1 MGLPEGYTFRA
12 PVDADAD
19 AIGELFAA
27 ERAHDPLAA
36 LLDAGFVREVW
47 TREGFDRATDAWVV
61 IDPAGAVV
69 AYGQVRLEE
78 SDVAG
83 SWGVVLPERRG
94 LGIGGALLDRIEAR
108 AAEIGAPRFR
118 HAINVG
124 DPAAAALVRSR
135 GLTPVHHVWQMQAD
149 LDGTIEPV
157 QDPDGILLAPMD
169 PSDGLRVVHAILTDA
184 FADDWAEI
192 PGPLDRWLLEEAA
205 SPSYDPSLWVLAWD
219 GSTPVGVAAGGADG
233 DAGAIDWFGVIRSH
247 RGRGI
252 GGSLLRRAFSFLAAR
267 GVTTVLVSVDAEN
280 ETGATGVYERA
291 GMRVVAR
298 WDLWER
304 DGPPTEGS
312 LGG

>member
-1 MGLPEGYTFRA
+1 MARA
-12 PVDADAD
+12 
-19 AIGELFAA
+19 
-27 ERAHDPLAA
+27 
-36 LLDAGFVREVW
+36 
-47 TREGFDRATDAWVV
+47 
-61 IDPAGAVV
+61 
-69 AYGQVRLEE
+69 
-78 SDVAG
+78 
-83 SWGVVLPERRG
+83 RG
-94 LGIGGALLDRIEAR
+94 LE
-108 AAEIGAPRFR
+108 
-118 HAINVG
+118 
-124 DPAAAALVRSR
+124 
-135 GLTPVHHVWQMQAD
+135 PVHHVWQMQAD

-157 QDPDGILLAPMD
+157 QDSRRHPARPDGIRATGCAWSTP
-169 PSDGLRVVHAILTDA
+169 ILTDA
-184 FADDWAEI
+184 FADDWADI

-252 GGSLLRRAFSFLAAR
+252 GGALLRRAFSFLAAR

-304 DGPPTEGS
+304 AS
-312 LGG
+312 R